1 MCSKC
6 AHHSACQLYNATH
19 LLNFGQ
25 PCKMCAQKA
34 TAANCVKYAGRA
46 KCTKMC
52 PILAEAATVDTTAPE
67 EAFEFKAG
75 Y

>member
-1 MCSKC
+1 
-6 AHHSACQLYNATH
+6 
-19 LLNFGQ
+19 
-25 PCKMCAQKA
+25 MCAQKA
-34 TAANCVKYAGRA
+34 TAANCVKYAEGA
-46 KCTKMC
+46 KYTKMC